1 MLKFKVSEGCGPSRD
16 LRGESIPCLFQL
28 LEAACIPWPRVPS
41 SVFRARLYG
50 VIHSLPGFD
59 IPRLSY
65 KYPAMALGPL
75 HDTRWSPHLRVLNP
89 ITFAK
94 SPSAV

>member
-1 MLKFKVSEGCGPSRD
+1 MLARPHSSLEVLAEN
-16 LRGESIPCLFQL
+16 LFPGLLQL

-41 SVFRARLYG
+41 SDFRARLYG
-50 VIHSLPGFD
+50 VIRSVPGFD

-75 HDTRWSPHLRVLNP
+75 HDARWSPPLRVLNP

-94 SPSAV
+94 SPSAI